1 LRGKRAGVVA
11 GLRQPGQWHMVLGA
25 CVPWGQP
32 VDDGKSTIGLSW
44 CLVGWG
50 WGKTNDTIWRVCD
63 LFFVFIDSFSQQPS
77 ISCKLADC
85 WFLSWGLEARGLG
98 IVCAPCLS
106 AGS

>member
-1 LRGKRAGVVA
+1 MPGIVDTKILLVTSLVTKLVLHQCGV
-11 GLRQPGQWHMVLGA
+11 GGGR
-25 CVPWGQP
+25 
-32 VDDGKSTIGLSW
+32 
-44 CLVGWG
+44 
-50 WGKTNDTIWRVCD
+50 TNGTIWRVCD
-63 LFFVFIDSFSQQPS
+63 LFFVFIDPFSQQPS